1 MFKHGGEAGFYSGQW
16 RHGLFHGIGTQIN
29 ALGRFQ
35 GHHVMGTRQGKGTQ
49 VGTKGEVYRGDWGF
63 DLHHPKASYID
74 GEEYLEG
81 RPHGRGEVE
90 FVDGAVYRG
99 DVRNGMPCGRGRYT
113 MPTGDMIEGEFTPWG
128 VLTGEGSTSIDG
140 VTLLGSWRRGLLNGF
155 GTEIDGTVG
164 TYDGDF
170 EASLKHGYGSVRY
183 RLVDGGF
190 VGGFVCGERGGYGLL
205 DFTPVDA
212 EDATRGDRKP
222 APGAAGAA
230 APGTAA
236 GAMSARGAGA
246 AGPREGKAGAGTAAR
261 AGAPLS
267 PSAVAS
273 STSKAKAKLLASLP
287 DSGEYRCE
295 GRWRANTL
303 KAGGVRTQRNG
314 EQGNPLAYSFEIA
327 PEGRNDKMPFLQ
339 TLTAQELA
347 VTRNRQ
353 ARARTLTKSLR
364 DQRRAKERSNA
375 LKFAYWMR
383 VADRKMGEIAA
394 ETKAARGYLKQIAG
408 GLDERRRRAAAEEA
422 ERNKPPEDPFAM
434 SNRDPDADG
443 DDDAA
448 AAPTAAPG
456 SPGAAA
462 AWRPSDAAAAAG
474 AGAAASTGSGGGP
487 PVSAASRAAS
497 RPGPRATASTG
508 SGATAAGAGAPAAAS
523 AGNGS
528 SSSAGA
534 SRTAARSG
542 TRTGTETTGGTG
554 TSMGTDTD
562 Y

>member
-1 MFKHGGEAGFYSGQW
+1 
-16 RHGLFHGIGTQIN
+16 
-29 ALGRFQ
+29 
-35 GHHVMGTRQGKGTQ
+35 
-49 VGTKGEVYRGDWGF
+49 
-63 DLHHPKASYID
+63 
-74 GEEYLEG
+74 
-81 RPHGRGEVE
+81 
-90 FVDGAVYRG
+90 
-99 DVRNGMPCGRGRYT
+99 
-113 MPTGDMIEGEFTPWG
+113 
-128 VLTGEGSTSIDG
+128 
-140 VTLLGSWRRGLLNGF
+140 
-155 GTEIDGTVG
+155 
-164 TYDGDF
+164 
-170 EASLKHGYGSVRY
+170 
-183 RLVDGGF
+183 VDGGF

-205 DFTPVDA
+205 DFTPVEA
-212 EDATRGDRKP
+212 EDATRGDRKLP
-222 APGAAGAA
+222 PGAARA
-230 APGTAA
+230 AA
-236 GAMSARGAGA
+236 GAVSPRGAGA
-246 AGPREGKAGAGTAAR
+246 AGPRGGKAGAGASR
-261 AGAPLS
+261 SGAPLS

-347 VTRNRQ
+347 VTRDRQ
-353 ARARTLTKSLR
+353 ARARTLTRSLR

-375 LKFAYWMR
+375 VKFAYWMR

-434 SNRDPDADG
+434 GSRDPDEDEGDG
-443 DDDAA
+443 AA
-448 AAPTAAPG
+448 AAPG

-474 AGAAASTGSGGGP
+474 AGAPTASGGSAP
-487 PVSAASRAAS
+487 ASAASRSAS
-497 RPGPRATASTG
+497 RPAPRGPASTG
-508 SGATAAGAGAPAAAS
+508 AGAGSAS
-523 AGNGS
+523 AGAPVAASGGSGS

-534 SRTAARSG
+534 SRTAARNG
-542 TRTGTETTGGTG
+542 TRTGTGTTGGTG
-554 TSMGTDTD
+554 TSMGTED
-562 Y
+562 